1 MGSGDGMTIFRS
13 LFLLAALQAGMIAL
27 PARAADE
34 IRVGFQE
41 VSSETGQR
49 RERFDAAI
57 AQELCQSI
65 GKPCRTVAISTMPA
79 GKELLEGRVDVLVSY
94 FDSITR
100 DKRLAGTRDYARMPL
115 AFVVRK
121 DTGLSEISP
130 AALVGRKIAVGDMVG
145 KSFVTTRLPGSVLSP
160 RGDFL
165 KALASGDADL
175 AIARLDVA
183 VYEIDRASAE
193 SCCEIVEVLNDAATI
208 PPDDRALV
216 RESDKALRKLVDKTI
231 DAMERSGKI
240 KAAALATFGF
250 DVSPGAKSDN
260 PYFPTAPQSSWEIE
274 PAIAARA
281 VKLMVGRRMCSGV
294 LVNGRAVLTAA
305 HCFTNEK
312 LIVDVKPR
320 QVALYQNDRK
330 LARKAARIVI
340 HPDYSAKS
348 ATTAASD
355 IALLLLDDDGS
366 TLPAVRFLTG
376 REAFLTADMME
387 LLFIDAALYGYGNR
401 GDKDVRLLKVR
412 AILSLMLLPPNSFLG
427 QSEKVFLRSPEFCR
441 GDSGGGVFLAPG
453 GVVGPDE
460 PPLLLGIASAIGEG
474 QCDDL
479 GEIMRADY
487 FAEWVAATLKE
498 HGAD

>member
-1 MGSGDGMTIFRS
+1 MPVMRS
-13 LFLLAALQAGMIAL
+13 LAFAAALHAGLMAL

-34 IRVGFQE
+34 IRVGFME
-41 VSSETGQR
+41 VFSETGQR

-57 AQELCQSI
+57 ARELCQSI

-100 DKRLAGTRDYARMPL
+100 DKRLAGTRSYARMPL

-121 DTGLSEISP
+121 DAGSSEISP
-130 AALVGRKIAVGDMVG
+130 AALAGKKIAVGDMVG
-145 KSFVTTRLPGSVLSP
+145 KSFVTTRLPGSLLIP

-165 KALASGDADL
+165 SALASGDADL
-175 AIARLDVA
+175 AIARLDLA
-183 VYEIDRASAE
+183 VYEIDSASGV
-193 SCCEIVEVLNDAATI
+193 SCCKIIEVLNDAASI
-208 PPDDRALV
+208 PPDDRVLV
-216 RESDKALRKLVDKTI
+216 RNSDKTLRKLVDKTI
-231 DAMERSGKI
+231 GAMEQSGKI

-250 DVSPGAKSDN
+250 DVSAGAKADN
-260 PYFPTAPQSSWEIE
+260 PFFPTAPESSREIE
-274 PAIAARA
+274 PVVAERA
-281 VKLMVGRRMCSGV
+281 VRLMINGAKCSGV
-294 LVNGRAVLTAA
+294 LVSGRAVLTAA

-312 LIVDVKPR
+312 RIVAVKPR

-366 TLPAVRFLTG
+366 TLPPVRFLTG
-376 REAFLTADMME
+376 REAFLTADMMD

-401 GDKDVRLLKVR
+401 DGKDERLLKAR
-412 AILSLMLLPPNSFLG
+412 AILSLMVLPPNSFLG
-427 QSEKVFLRSPEFCR
+427 QSEKVFLRAPEFCH
-441 GDSGGGVFLAPG
+441 GDSGGGVFQAPG
-453 GVVGPDE
+453 GVVDADE
-460 PPLLLGIASAIGEG
+460 PPVLLGIASAIGEAKE
-474 QCDDL
+474 QCDDF

-487 FAEWVAATLKE
+487 FAGWIAATLKE

>member
-1 MGSGDGMTIFRS
+1 MQMRTMLRALPFI
-13 LFLLAALQAGMIAL
+13 AALHAGLMAL

-34 IRVGFQE
+34 IRVGFME
-41 VSSETGQR
+41 VFSETGQR

-57 AQELCQSI
+57 ARELCQSI

-79 GKELLEGRVDVLVSY
+79 GKDLLEGRVDVLVSY

-100 DKRLAGTRDYARMPL
+100 DKRLAGTRDYARMPI

-121 DTGLSEISP
+121 DAGLSEISP
-130 AALVGRKIAVGDMVG
+130 TALAGKKIAVGDMVG

-165 KALASGDADL
+165 SALVSGDADL
-175 AIARLDVA
+175 AIARLDLA
-183 VYEIDRASAE
+183 VYEIDRASGE
-193 SCCEIVEVLNDAATI
+193 SCCKIVEVLNDAATI
-208 PPDDRALV
+208 PPDDRVLL
-216 RESDKALRKLVDKTI
+216 RNSDKALRKLVDKTI
-231 DAMERSGKI
+231 GAMERSGKI

-250 DVSPGAKSDN
+250 DVSPGARSDN
-260 PYFPTAPQSSWEIE
+260 PFFPTAPQSSWEIE

-281 VKLMVGRRMCSGV
+281 VKLMVGPGMCSGV

-312 LIVDVKPR
+312 RIVNVKPR

-340 HPDYSAKS
+340 HPDYSAKT

-366 TLPAVRFLTG
+366 TLPPVRFLTG
-376 REAFLTADMME
+376 REAFLTADMMD
-387 LLFIDAALYGYGNR
+387 LLFIDAALYGYGNHES
-401 GDKDVRLLKVR
+401 KDERLLKAR
-412 AILSLMLLPPNSFLG
+412 AILSLMVLPPNSFLG
-427 QSEKVFLRSPEFCR
+427 QSEKVFLRAPEFCH

-453 GVVGPDE
+453 GVAGPDE
-460 PPLLLGIASAIGEG
+460 PPLLLGITSAIGEEKA
-474 QCDDL
+474 QCDDF

-487 FAEWVAATLKE
+487 FAEWMAATLKE
-498 HGAD
+498 HGSD

>member
-1 MGSGDGMTIFRS
+1 MTILRA
-13 LFLLAALQAGMIAL
+13 LPLIAALLAGPMAL
-27 PARAADE
+27 PVKAAEE
-34 IRVGFQE
+34 IRVGFPE
-41 VSSETGQR
+41 VSSDTGQR

-57 AQELCQSI
+57 ARELCQSI
-65 GKPCRTVAISTMPA
+65 GKPCRTVEIEMMPA
-79 GKELLEGRVDVLVSY
+79 GKDLLEGRVDVLVSY
-94 FDSITR
+94 FDSISR
-100 DKRLAGTRDYARMPL
+100 DDRLAGTRDYAHMPL

-121 DTGLSEISP
+121 DSGLSEISP
-130 AALVGRKIAVGDMVG
+130 AALAGKTVAVGDMVG
-145 KSFVTTRLPGSVLSP
+145 KSFATTRLPRSVVTP
-160 RGDFL
+160 REDFL
-165 KALASGDADL
+165 AALASGAADL
-175 AIARLDVA
+175 AIARLDLA
-183 VYEIDRASAE
+183 VYEIDRVSGAA
-193 SCCEIVEVLNDAATI
+193 CCKIVEIHNDTATLT
-208 PPDDRALV
+208 PNDRVLV
-216 RESDKALRKLVDKTI
+216 RKSDKALRERVDKTI
-231 DAMERSGKI
+231 GEMERSGKI
-240 KAAALATFGF
+240 TAAAMATFGF

-260 PYFPTAPQSSWEIE
+260 PHFPTAPQSSWEIE

-340 HPDYSAKS
+340 HPHYSAKS

-366 TLPAVRFLTG
+366 TLPPVRFLTG
-376 REAFLTADMME
+376 REAFLTPDMMD

-401 GDKDVRLLKVR
+401 GSKDERLLKAR
-412 AILSLMLLPPNSFLG
+412 AILSMMVLPPNSFLG
-427 QSEKVFLRSPEFCR
+427 QSEKIFLRSPEFCH

-453 GVVGPDE
+453 GVVDPDE
-460 PPLLLGIASAIGEG
+460 SPLLLGIASAIGEAKAP
-474 QCDDL
+474 CDDF

-498 HGAD
+498 QHGAN

>member
-1 MGSGDGMTIFRS
+1 MPLMTMLRI
-13 LFLLAALQAGMIAL
+13 LAFIVALQAGFIAP
-27 PARAADE
+27 PAWAADE

-41 VSSETGQR
+41 VFSETGQR
-49 RERFDAAI
+49 RQRFDAAI
-57 AQELCQSI
+57 AQELCRSI

-100 DKRLAGTRDYARMPL
+100 DKRLAGTRDYARMPI
-115 AFVVRK
+115 AFVARK
-121 DTGLSEISP
+121 GAGLSEISP
-130 AALVGRKIAVGDMVG
+130 AALAGKKIAVSDMVG
-145 KSFVTTRLPGSVLSP
+145 KSFVTTRLPSSVLSP
-160 RGDFL
+160 RGGFL
-165 KALASGDADL
+165 SALASGDADL
-175 AIARLDVA
+175 AIAALDEA
-183 VYEIDRASAE
+183 VYEIDRTSGV
-193 SCCEIVEVLNDAATI
+193 SCCEIVEVLNDAPSI
-208 PPDDRALV
+208 PPDDRVLV

-231 DAMERSGKI
+231 GAMERSGKI

-250 DVSPGAKSDN
+250 DVSPGARSDN
-260 PYFPTAPQSSWEIE
+260 PFFPTAPQSSWEIE

-305 HCFTNEK
+305 HCFTNGK

-366 TLPAVRFLTG
+366 TLPPVRFLTG
-376 REAFLTADMME
+376 REAFLTADMMD

-401 GDKDVRLLKVR
+401 ASKDERLLKAR
-412 AILSLMLLPPNSFLG
+412 AILSLMVLPPNSFLG
-427 QSEKVFLRSPEFCR
+427 QSEKIFLRSPEFCH

-453 GVVGPDE
+453 GVVGSDE
-460 PPLLLGIASAIGEG
+460 SPLLLGIASAIGEAKAP
-474 QCDDL
+474 CDDF

-487 FAEWVAATLKE
+487 FAGWVAATLKE
-498 HGAD
+498 NGAD